1 MPFQFGLLQSKE
13 ENEKS
18 LKYHDEQ
25 MSFLPVANLQE
36 RFEGTPELSTLELEI
51 MHMTL
56 AAVEIKDI
64 SKQIFRTIAC
74 VKWRLSYIYWK
85 FNVENRLQLLNK
97 AQKEGLHFLTENGI
111 KQSFSIN
118 IDMMAHLKKD
128 LDGSK

>member
-25 MSFLPVANLQE
+25 MTFLPVANLQE
-36 RFEGTPELSTLELEI
+36 RFEGTPELSELELQI

-56 AAVEIKDI
+56 SAEEIKDI
-64 SKQIFRTIAC
+64 APKIFRTIAC
-74 VKWRLSYIYWK
+74 VKWRLSHIYWK

-97 AQKEGLHFLTENGI
+97 AQKEGLHFLTEKGV

-118 IDMMAHLKKD
+118 VDMMAHLKKEQ
-128 LDGSK
+128 DGAK